1 MATLLYKQNI
11 KWNRPC
17 RIIWKD
23 KNGIEHRYYADFYLT
38 EHDLYI
44 DTKNKYLAMRDVEKI
59 KAVCEQNNVKVR
71 IVEIEELIVA
81 EKNGFIL

>member
-1 MATLLYKQNI
+1 MATLLDKQNI